1 MTKYLFWRHLGKY
14 LKDLPSCSSN
24 ILYQIYIIP
33 GKAQKGH
40 LAFEATFESA
50 NLGKVD
56 FVQVLAFLFISGR
69 SLLAKVPLP
78 LALPQAIEAG
88 NLSRSLLALSNGT
101 KQRGALILSP
111 IFRLLIVSQ
120 LILSYRIISIRTQN
134 MTSTSAQILAIPDTG
149 EV

>member
-1 MTKYLFWRHLGKY
+1 MGKY

-24 ILYQIYIIP
+24 ISYKIYIIP

-56 FVQVLAFLFISGR
+56 FVQVLVFFISGM

-88 NLSRSLLALSNGT
+88 DLSRSLLALSNGT
-101 KQRGALILSP
+101 KQ
-111 IFRLLIVSQ
+111 
-120 LILSYRIISIRTQN
+120 
-134 MTSTSAQILAIPDTG
+134 
-149 EV
+149 